1 MATDIGIDLGS
12 SKTVIFSSS
21 KVVLELPNVVTV
33 DSETWEPVYYGEK
46 AKQTIG
52 RTPESLVCVTPI
64 ERGVISDYDIAELM
78 LKNYMQQAF
87 GNRIL
92 RPAHNGDSSCGAYG
106 AAAPFAFKCYGIRGR
121 QKCFGNRGAACDSV
135 RLGT

>member
-46 AKQTIG
+46 ADRKST
-52 RTPESLVCVTPI
+52 RL
-64 ERGVISDYDIAELM
+64 
-78 LKNYMQQAF
+78 N
-87 GNRIL
+87 
-92 RPAHNGDSSCGAYG
+92 SSH
-106 AAAPFAFKCYGIRGR
+106 
-121 QKCFGNRGAACDSV
+121 
-135 RLGT
+135 

>member
-87 GNRIL
+87 L
-92 RPAHNGDSSCGAYG
+92 RLRSKEHLTALKLLFTQQNL
-106 AAAPFAFKCYGIRGR
+106 
-121 QKCFGNRGAACDSV
+121 V
-135 RLGT
+135 

>member
-33 DSETWEPVYYGEK
+33 DSETWETVYYGEK

-52 RTPESLVCVTPI
+52 RTP
-64 ERGVISDYDIAELM
+64 
-78 LKNYMQQAF
+78 
-87 GNRIL
+87 
-92 RPAHNGDSSCGAYG
+92 
-106 AAAPFAFKCYGIRGR
+106 
-121 QKCFGNRGAACDSV
+121 
-135 RLGT
+135 